1 VDAISRLQQQELV
14 ILALDKL
21 KKPLVANTKLRPRI
35 ASLRIGRPGAIAQ
48 PLVAVVSSIGTG
60 I

>member
-21 KKPLVANTKLRPRI
+21 KKPLVANMKLRPRI
-35 ASLRIGRPGAIAQ
+35 ASLRIGRPGATAQ